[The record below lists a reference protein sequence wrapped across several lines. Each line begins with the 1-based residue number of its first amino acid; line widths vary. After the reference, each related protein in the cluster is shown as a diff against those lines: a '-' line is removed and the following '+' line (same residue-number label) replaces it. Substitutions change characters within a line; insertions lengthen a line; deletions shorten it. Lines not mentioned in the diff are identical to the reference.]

1 MENKENN
8 QVLNEILNAYNVRD
22 RISLDNF
29 NLDGKHKNILDFGC
43 GFGWP
48 TSTLATSLPDM
59 TVIGYD
65 IDQERIDS
73 AKKVFHSS
81 PSSFTS
87 SIKEIKENGPY
98 DNIISSFVIE
108 DSGPEI
114 LGDIHDLLPSEGILI
129 LFFYDIKGKDIDQ
142 FDFNTGAEK
151 YIFNKI
157 GRENALKRWSQKN
170 TKDYIKDVQQ
180 IGLTVL
186 KTDEVPQSNH
196 KYGYLVAQKQS

>member
-8 QVLNEILNAYNVRD
+8 NVFNEILNAYSVRD
-22 RISLDNF
+22 KISSDNF
-29 NLDGKHKNILDFGC
+29 NLNGRNKNILDFGC

-59 TVIGYD
+59 TVTGYD

-73 AKKVFHSS
+73 AKKVFHLN
-81 PSSFTS
+81 FTS
-87 SIKEIKENGPY
+87 SMEEIIKKGPY

-129 LFFYDIKGKDIDQ
+129 LFFYDIKGKDINQ
-142 FDFNTGAEK
+142 FSFNTGAEK
-151 YIFNKI
+151 HIFDKF

-170 TKDYIKDVQQ
+170 TKDYIKDVQSV
-180 IGLTVL
+180 GLTVL

-196 KYGYLVAQKQS
+196 KYGYLVAQKKS